1 VIVSLTEALP
11 LGVTWS
17 FAVAAACVALLAPL
31 LAAVD
36 AREVVRFAAL
46 EPLRAALVPP
56 LLARD
61 EPLLADLL
69 ELRELVLLL
78 PDEPLLLLRDL
89 LPGERLVEP
98 LLAACARAPL
108 APLPFFEVDFVLFE
122 LVARPRDV
130 LFASLV
136 PESDPL
142 LDVERPRA
150 DDDRLEDPRLVVAAI
165 VPHPPFGAI
174 RPVICRTS
182 QRTPTHRYPN
192 RRCSSHPGRMSELGS
207 TFS

>member
-1 VIVSLTEALP
+1 L
-11 LGVTWS
+11 
-17 FAVAAACVALLAPL
+17 AVAAAFVALLAPL

-56 LLARD
+56 LLARE

-108 APLPFFEVDFVLFE
+108 APLPFFEVDFVLLFFEAEFVLFE